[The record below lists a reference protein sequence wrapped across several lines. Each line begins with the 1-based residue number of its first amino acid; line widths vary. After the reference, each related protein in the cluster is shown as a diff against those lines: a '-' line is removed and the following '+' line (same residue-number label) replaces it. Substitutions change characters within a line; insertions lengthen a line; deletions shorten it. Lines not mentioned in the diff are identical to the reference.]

1 MSHIA
6 FCFVLFLYPIQPLG
20 KQFKFHLRLLGGLNM
35 IRIWNQKMLRIVD
48 ISTKHIFFIPIIKEK
63 IHSLSLIKIIFLQDP
78 QVLVESR
85 KMKFNKNWFWNFSQ
99 VYLKSLKC
107 TNQNLPYIHDFSTS
121 MHASNG
127 IKKKCREKIYI
138 IPWKFRS
145 REAKEFFCKDLFC
158 LYRGGSQHFLDDPS
172 VFLHSL
178 RNSFYE
184 SMTRR
189 Y

>member
-127 IKKKCREKIYI
+127 IKKNVEKRFTLSLENSEVEKQRNFSVKIYSVSTGGQSA
-138 IPWKFRS
+138 FS
-145 REAKEFFCKDLFC
+145 RWSKWF
-158 LYRGGSQHFLDDPS
+158 P
-172 VFLHSL
+172 
-178 RNSFYE
+178 
-184 SMTRR
+184 T
-189 Y
+189 